1 MSYHTVAKI
10 ALSLG
15 FIGLLDAVY
24 LAVKHYTG
32 GSVPCSLTGGCN
44 TVLNSQFAVFGGV
57 PLAAWGVAYYLMII
71 VLALFFLQT
80 RSRGALGLIF
90 GLTTAGV
97 FSYSILI
104 YVQAYILEAWCAYC
118 LVSAALTAIIFV
130 SLLFSRPSTS

>member
-24 LAVKHYTG
+24 LVVKHYTG
-32 GSVPCSLTGGCN
+32 GSVPCSLTGGCD

-90 GLTTAGV
+90 GLATAGV
-97 FSYSILI
+97 FSYAILI

-118 LVSAALTAIIFV
+118 LVSAALTTIIFV